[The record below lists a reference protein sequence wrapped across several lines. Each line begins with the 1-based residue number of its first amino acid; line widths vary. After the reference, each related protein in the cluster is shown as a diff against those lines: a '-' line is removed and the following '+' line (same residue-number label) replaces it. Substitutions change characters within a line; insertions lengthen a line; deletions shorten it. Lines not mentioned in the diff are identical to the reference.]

1 MREVRNVGIIEAAK
15 LADRHI
21 NNNRELLEKQLDM
34 LKTIYEHKA
43 ISEAEYRRSI
53 NALQAA
59 FPRASGKYLNRFHAI
74 VSTKPVFN
82 IVLKV
87 GPYFLQF
94 TASTYL

>member
-21 NNNRELLEKQLDM
+21 NNNRELLEKQLDR

-43 ISEAEYRRSI
+43 ISEAEYRRSV

-59 FPRASGKYLNRFHAI
+59 FPRAS
-74 VSTKPVFN
+74 
-82 IVLKV
+82 
-87 GPYFLQF
+87 
-94 TASTYL
+94 